1 MSASTPVLPSL
12 PVVTSHPPRAT
23 PDTTLPGCTD
33 DVPLIPVR
41 MLNEF
46 AYCPRLAYLE
56 WVQGEWADNL
66 ETLEGQFGHRNVDR
80 DDERPLPAGTT
91 PPTAARPPP
100 APPPPPPG
108 RRRDGN

>member
-1 MSASTPVLPSL
+1 MSSATTVLPVLPVGTVP
-12 PVVTSHPPRAT
+12 PVA
-23 PDTTLPGCTD
+23 PDGLLPGCID

-80 DDERPLPAGTT
+80 DDERPVPQGASS
-91 PPTAARPPP
+91 TASQ
-100 APPPPPPG
+100 
-108 RRRDGN
+108 